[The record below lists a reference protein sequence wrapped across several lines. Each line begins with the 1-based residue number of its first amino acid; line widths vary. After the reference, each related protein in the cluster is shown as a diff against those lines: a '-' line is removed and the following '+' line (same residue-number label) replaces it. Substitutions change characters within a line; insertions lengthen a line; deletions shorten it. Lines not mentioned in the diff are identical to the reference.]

1 MANVVVWADIPVVD
15 LNRAKA
21 FYEKLLGTSADSMPG
36 FEGIAL
42 LRSPGESGQM
52 DVSADLAPSDIKPS
66 TTHGTTIYLS
76 SFGDIDG
83 MLERATQAGGRIL
96 SEKSL
101 MENVGWMAFIEDS
114 EGNRIGIHQPG

>member
-21 FYEKLLGTSADSMPG
+21 FYEKLLGTSTDSMPG

-42 LRSPGESGQM
+42 LRSPGESDPM
-52 DVSADLAPSDIKPS
+52 DVSADLAPSDIMPS
-66 TTHGTTIYLS
+66 TSHGTTIYLS

-83 MLERATQAGGRIL
+83 MLERAVQAGGRVL
-96 SEKSL
+96 SDKSL
-101 MENVGWMAFIEDS
+101 MEKVGWMAFIEDS
-114 EGNRIGIHQPG
+114 EGNRIGIFQPE